1 MDKKNFRKYF
11 EQTKKMLF
19 TGIGI
24 IAAGIILYFINYFA
38 LHEWMFYQASW
49 LIMVAGVVCII
60 CHFAIRVRDGAV
72 DEYALTFHKELEQ
85 QLDDFV
91 TETEKHKRINRV
103 FDYVSGGYELWD
115 KDITKLVFGGDN
127 TPRCEQYGGGAVT
140 YTPDTLY
147 VIAGNVN
154 LFTGDINIT
163 KFHAPLSEIKSIE
176 LIDRSYTKEIKKKNR
191 YVECFVVEINTDNA
205 KVVFTVHP
213 DAMTDEAIEK
223 IKRTAETKKG

>member
-24 IAAGIILYFINYFA
+24 IAAGIILYFVNYFA

-147 VIAGNVN
+147 VVAGNVN